1 MCGRDVCLDK
11 CINCTLSLPVLL
23 PDSLSFSQHVSHKIS
38 ATLPRGIVYLKHL
51 HGAVII

>member
-1 MCGRDVCLDK
+1 MEEMSVL
-11 CINCTLSLPVLL
+11 INVSIVLYSLPVLL

-38 ATLPRGIVYLKHL
+38 ATLPRGIIYLKHL